1 MDRESEFITLDFRL
15 ANGTSL
21 PIATTRPELLPACV
35 ATRARHV
42 DIRLNDPLHPGL
54 DVVLNGDVVGVAIE
68 KSC

>member
-1 MDRESEFITLDFRL
+1 M
-15 ANGTSL
+15 AL
-21 PIATTRPELLPACV
+21 PKRYRPQEADLMSI
-35 ATRARHV
+35 TRARHV